1 MWKRQEIQSLSRKR
15 SIKKNLPNT
24 GGFSFIFDYATE
36 FFQTTLYKLEFIF
49 FGIMFLLVLVIF
61 RKQSN
66 RPLSSFP
73 FITGR
78 IADFSYG
85 SYKKKKSGKFGGIT
99 TRYGYKFKL
108 EEEIHTFNIEDL
120 TKKESDQLRQ
130 ELSVKPFVYV
140 YYDKVRIT
148 RTGSQVLVYDIVIG
162 KWSLERTKTKII
174 LYWSVLLLSAFMVFI
189 AIFRLLKD
197 YQVLKAYEKD

>member
-1 MWKRQEIQSLSRKR
+1 MQPNFFRQHYINWGL
-15 SIKKNLPNT
+15 L
-24 GGFSFIFDYATE
+24 
-36 FFQTTLYKLEFIF
+36 F
-49 FGIMFLLVLVIF
+49 FGILFLLPILVF
-61 RKQSN
+61 RKQAN
-66 RPLSSFP
+66 RPLSSYP

-78 IADFSYG
+78 IADFTYG
-85 SYKKKKSGKFGGIT
+85 SYKKKKSGKFGGVT

-108 EEEIHTFNIEDL
+108 EEEIHIFNIEDL

-162 KWSLERTKTKII
+162 KWSLERPKTKIM